1 MKKLLILLCVLFASI
16 SMQAGRIVRD
26 SLQSKVLGTVRH
38 YSVYLPDAY
47 FMQQERHFPVL
58 YLLHGLSDDD
68 RSWTQKGQVERVCD
82 QLMAG
87 GEIQPMIVVTP
98 EAGGEDTKSIWN
110 GYFNMPGWN
119 YEDFFFQE
127 FMPEVEKKY
136 RAGGSRDKRAISG
149 LSMGGG
155 GCMGYAL
162 RHTQD
167 FSSCYAMSAWLYND
181 EKLSPHHRPGQE
193 KFAALVNAVNEHD
206 PVVFLEK
213 ADAKTLEGV
222 KQVAWFLD
230 CGDDDFLLEQNLNLY
245 TRMRS
250 LRIPAQLRVR
260 DGWHSWEYWHSALYL
275 SLPFASRNFQ

>member
-1 MKKLLILLCVLFASI
+1 MKKHLLLLCVLFASI

-26 SLQSKVLGTVRH
+26 SLQSNVLGTVRH

-47 FMQQERHFPVL
+47 FMQKERHFPVL

-68 RSWTQKGQVERVCD
+68 RCWTQKGQVERVCD

-98 EAGGEDTKSIWN
+98 EAGGEDTKNIWN

-127 FMPEVEKKY
+127 FIPEVEKRY

-155 GCMGYAL
+155 GSMGYAL

-167 FSSCYAMSAWLYND
+167 FSSCYAMSAWLYNE
-181 EKLSPHHRPGQE
+181 EKLSPRHRPGQE
-193 KFAALVNAVNEHD
+193 KFEALVNAVNDYD
-206 PVVFLEK
+206 PIAFLEK
-213 ADAKTLEGV
+213 ADAKTIEEL

-245 TRMRS
+245 THMRS
-250 LRIPAQLRVR
+250 MRIPAQLRVR

-275 SLPFASRNFQ
+275 SLPFASRNFR